1 MNIIIPMAGMGKR
14 MRPHTLTT
22 AKPLIPVAGKPVVQ
36 HLVES
41 IVKVVEE
48 DVQNIAF
55 VISEHFGTEV
65 ENNLKEI
72 AKNLNANPLI
82 VYQKEALGTAHAIFC
97 AEQILDGEV
106 IVAFADTL
114 FLADF
119 KMDKGV
125 DGTIWVHKVEDP
137 RAFGVVKL
145 NEENIITDFVEK
157 PEEFVSDLAII
168 GIYHFRNGGILKQ
181 EIKYLLDNDIREK
194 GEYQLTNAL
203 ENMKQKG
210 MKFKP
215 GEVKEWWDC
224 GNKNATV
231 YTNQR
236 ILAHLGKNSLGNN
249 ITQQN
254 TTIIEPCIIGDN
266 VVLKN
271 TVIGPHVTVGSNT
284 TIENSEISNSI
295 IQTNCAIKNIKF
307 HNSMVGNYV
316 TLDGDSQQLSIGDY
330 NTIMN

>member
-41 IVKVVEE
+41 IVKVVDG
-48 DVQNIAF
+48 DVENIAF
-55 VISEHFGTEV
+55 IISEHFGTEV
-65 ENNLKEI
+65 ENNLKKI
-72 AKNLNANPLI
+72 AKNLNAEPLI
-82 VYQKEALGTAHAIFC
+82 VYQKEALGTAHAIYC
-97 AEQILDGEV
+97 AEQLLSGEV

-145 NEENIITDFVEK
+145 NDDNIITDFIEK
-157 PEEFVSDLAII
+157 PEKFISDLAII
-168 GIYHFRNGGILKQ
+168 GIYHFRNGESLKQ
-181 EIKYLLDNDIREK
+181 EIKYLLDNDIKDK

-236 ILAHLGKNSLGNN
+236 LLTHQGKNNLGQN
-249 ITQQN
+249 IMSEN
-254 TTIIEPCIIGDN
+254 TTIIEPCTIADN

-271 TVIGPHVTVGSNT
+271 TVIGPHVSIGSNT
-284 TIENSEISNSI
+284 TVENSEISNSI
-295 IQTNCAIKNIKF
+295 IQTNSVVKNIKF
-307 HNSMVGNYV
+307 HNSMIGNNV

-330 NTIMN
+330 NTIMD